1 MSGIKTRNSTNKRTK
16 RGFKTGIAT
25 KTKPF
30 LSLLLLFFLA
40 SFANLTHA
48 GPPRPARPPLLS
60 GQPFIVFWGIKDS
73 SCANR
78 PDFRSFGI
86 EPEGRVAVFY
96 EDTLG
101 NYPYFVDKDNAVNGG
116 LPQHTKLDLHIRKTQ
131 GDVET
136 ALPAPRYLGLGVVRW
151 QEWAPQWSRRG
162 GKQGLYQNATKK
174 QLRRFFPDWT
184 KQELERWSKVDFE
197 AAAQSVITE
206 TLREVQRSR
215 PKALWG
221 MCPYPSCSNGS
232 PAQTAL
238 SNYTGECPEEERSL
252 NDQLLWLWRRSNA
265 IYPLLTL
272 EKIQGET
279 RGAALFLS
287 NLIREALRVA
297 SLGGS
302 SEDLP
307 VFPLVRSVYTS
318 TNTFLSLSDLV
329 TTIGESA
336 ALGTAGIV
344 IWDKTEPKTERECED
359 LSLFTSSVLGP
370 YVSNV
375 TAASRLCSASLCQN
389 RGRCVRL
396 EQDQPTYLHLP
407 SNSPDSADRVKRSA
421 HKLTSDEA
429 TDQPDPSL
437 RPDPDP
443 AELWKRDFQCQWFS
457 SSDRDV
463 SDQQT
468 PKDGAPSVGKREDS
482 VGQGLDVLPTVS
494 DGIATTT
501 GAYGAQNGDNGG
513 SKSRADMQID
523 LSLRFKLV

>member
-1 MSGIKTRNSTNKRTK
+1 TNHQRLSSILYTTK
-16 RGFKTGIAT
+16 ECT
-25 KTKPF
+25 
-30 LSLLLLFFLA
+30 
-40 SFANLTHA
+40 
-48 GPPRPARPPLLS
+48 RPACPPLLS

-73 SCANR
+73 SCSNR
-78 PDFRSFGI
+78 LDFRSFGI

-101 NYPYFVDKDNAVNGG
+101 NYPYFVDKDNPVNGG
-116 LPQHTKLDLHIRKTQ
+116 LPQHTKLDLHIQKTQ

-151 QEWAPQWSRRG
+151 QEWAPQWSRRA

-174 QLRRFFPDWT
+174 LCPHFSVPQ
-184 KQELERWSKVDFE
+184 VDFE
-197 AAAQSVITE
+197 ASAQSVMTE

-272 EKIQGET
+272 EKIQGGT

-287 NLIREALRVA
+287 NQIREALRVA

-302 SEDLP
+302 SDDLP
-307 VFPLVRSVYTS
+307 VFPLVRSVYAS

-336 ALGTAGIV
+336 ALVLMCI
-344 IWDKTEPKTERECED
+344 IMIIKTSMTQECEE
-359 LSLFTSSVLGP
+359 LNLFTSSVLGP

-396 EQDQPTYLHLP
+396 EQDKPTYLHLP
-407 SNSPDSADRVKRSA
+407 SNSQDAADRVRSSSYKVTFFT
-421 HKLTSDEA
+421 HI
-429 TDQPDPSL
+429 SL
-437 RPDPDP
+437 IHV
-443 AELWKRDFQCQWFS
+443 FIQFS
-457 SSDRDV
+457 SSRL
-463 SDQQT
+463 
-468 PKDGAPSVGKREDS
+468 KC
-482 VGQGLDVLPTVS
+482 
-494 DGIATTT
+494 
-501 GAYGAQNGDNGG
+501 
-513 SKSRADMQID
+513 
-523 LSLRFKLV
+523 

>member
-1 MSGIKTRNSTNKRTK
+1 ITFCLLKLCICLST
-16 RGFKTGIAT
+16 
-25 KTKPF
+25 
-30 LSLLLLFFLA
+30 L
-40 SFANLTHA
+40 
-48 GPPRPARPPLLS
+48 PACPPLLS

-73 SCANR
+73 SCSNR
-78 PDFRSFGI
+78 LDFRSFGI

-101 NYPYFVDKDNAVNGG
+101 NYPYFVDKDNPVNGG
-116 LPQHTKLDLHIRKTQ
+116 LPQHTKLDLHIQKTQ

-151 QEWAPQWSRRG
+151 QEWAPQWSRRA

-174 QLRRFFPDWT
+174 LLRRFFPDWT
-184 KQELERWSKVDFE
+184 NCPHFSVPQVDFE
-197 AAAQSVITE
+197 ASAQSVMTE

-272 EKIQGET
+272 EKIQVQYRNCLWST
-279 RGAALFLS
+279 TV
-287 NLIREALRVA
+287 EALRVA

-302 SEDLP
+302 SDDLP
-307 VFPLVRSVYTS
+307 VFPLVRSVYAS

-344 IWDKTEPKTERECED
+344 IWDKTEPKTEVQICVYV
-359 LSLFTSSVLGP
+359 LLGP

-396 EQDQPTYLHLP
+396 EQDKPTYLHLP
-407 SNSPDSADRVKRSA
+407 SNSTYILFPYGNLSSAFGPSFNA
-421 HKLTSDEA
+421 A
-429 TDQPDPSL
+429 GQPVSEQRL
-437 RPDPDP
+437 
-443 AELWKRDFQCQWFS
+443 ETFS
-457 SSDRDV
+457 N
-463 SDQQT
+463 
-468 PKDGAPSVGKREDS
+468 
-482 VGQGLDVLPTVS
+482 TVRTCKFS
-494 DGIATTT
+494 NTES
-501 GAYGAQNGDNGG
+501 NP
-513 SKSRADMQID
+513 
-523 LSLRFKLV
+523 

>member
-1 MSGIKTRNSTNKRTK
+1 KLWKTFGVPSLSSHLQ
-16 RGFKTGIAT
+16 
-25 KTKPF
+25 PL
-30 LSLLLLFFLA
+30 LSLILLFFLV
-40 SFANLTHA
+40 SFVNITHA
-48 GPPRPARPPLLS
+48 GPPRPACPPLLS

-73 SCANR
+73 SCSNR
-78 PDFRSFGI
+78 LDFRSFGI

-101 NYPYFVDKDNAVNGG
+101 NYPYFVDKDNPVNGG
-116 LPQHTKLDLHIRKTQ
+116 LPQHTKLDLHIQKTQ

-151 QEWAPQWSRRG
+151 QEWAPQWSRRA

-174 QLRRFFPDWT
+174 LCPHFSVPQ
-184 KQELERWSKVDFE
+184 VDFE
-197 AAAQSVITE
+197 ASAQSVMTE

-272 EKIQGET
+272 EKIQVQYRNCLWSTTVG
-279 RGAALFLS
+279 L
-287 NLIREALRVA
+287 NLW
-297 SLGGS
+297 SGS
-302 SEDLP
+302 DDLP
-307 VFPLVRSVYTS
+307 VFPLVRSVYAS

-344 IWDKTEPKTERECED
+344 IWDKTEPKTEVQICVYV
-359 LSLFTSSVLGP
+359 LLGP

-396 EQDQPTYLHLP
+396 EQDKPTYLHLP
-407 SNSPDSADRVKRSA
+407 SNSQDAADRVR
-421 HKLTSDEA
+421 
-429 TDQPDPSL
+429 
-437 RPDPDP
+437 
-443 AELWKRDFQCQWFS
+443 S
-457 SSDRDV
+457 SSYKVTFFTHISLIHVFIQLRYIHFIPIWKFV
-463 SDQQT
+463 LCIWSILQCRWATCQRAET
-468 PKDGAPSVGKREDS
+468 
-482 VGQGLDVLPTVS
+482 GLLFRLMGETRVP
-494 DGIATTT
+494 
-501 GAYGAQNGDNGG
+501 
-513 SKSRADMQID
+513 
-523 LSLRFKLV
+523 

>member
-1 MSGIKTRNSTNKRTK
+1 Y
-16 RGFKTGIAT
+16 
-25 KTKPF
+25 
-30 LSLLLLFFLA
+30 LSVR
-40 SFANLTHA
+40 
-48 GPPRPARPPLLS
+48 RPACPPLLS

-73 SCANR
+73 SCSNR
-78 PDFRSFGI
+78 LDFRSFGI

-101 NYPYFVDKDNAVNGG
+101 NYPYFVDKDNPVNGG
-116 LPQHTKLDLHIRKTQ
+116 LPQHTKLDLHIQKTQ

-151 QEWAPQWSRRG
+151 QEWAPQWSRRA

-174 QLRRFFPDWT
+174 LLRSCPHFSVP
-184 KQELERWSKVDFE
+184 QVDFE
-197 AAAQSVITE
+197 ASAQSVMTE

-272 EKIQGET
+272 EKIQVQYRNCLWST
-279 RGAALFLS
+279 T
-287 NLIREALRVA
+287 IREALRVA

-302 SEDLP
+302 SDDLP
-307 VFPLVRSVYTS
+307 VFPLVRSVYAS

-344 IWDKTEPKTERECED
+344 QICVYVCISQVLMCIIMIIKTSMTQECEE
-359 LSLFTSSVLGP
+359 LNLFTSSVLGP

-396 EQDQPTYLHLP
+396 EQDKPTYLHLP
-407 SNSPDSADRVKRSA
+407 SNSQDAADRVRSSSYKVTFFT
-421 HKLTSDEA
+421 HI
-429 TDQPDPSL
+429 SL
-437 RPDPDP
+437 IHV
-443 AELWKRDFQCQWFS
+443 FIQFS
-457 SSDRDV
+457 SSRL
-463 SDQQT
+463 
-468 PKDGAPSVGKREDS
+468 KC
-482 VGQGLDVLPTVS
+482 
-494 DGIATTT
+494 
-501 GAYGAQNGDNGG
+501 
-513 SKSRADMQID
+513 
-523 LSLRFKLV
+523 

>member
-1 MSGIKTRNSTNKRTK
+1 KSRTL
-16 RGFKTGIAT
+16 RPHTLFR
-25 KTKPF
+25 PS
-30 LSLLLLFFLA
+30 LSSHLQPLLSFILLFFLV
-40 SFANLTHA
+40 SFVNITHA
-48 GPPRPARPPLLS
+48 GPPRPACPPLLS

-73 SCANR
+73 SCSNR
-78 PDFRSFGI
+78 LDFRSFGI

-101 NYPYFVDKDNAVNGG
+101 NYPYFVDKDNPVNGG
-116 LPQHTKLDLHIRKTQ
+116 LPQHTKLDLHIQKTQ

-151 QEWAPQWSRRG
+151 QEWAPQWSRRA
-162 GKQGLYQNATKK
+162 GKQGLCPHFSVPQ
-174 QLRRFFPDWT
+174 
-184 KQELERWSKVDFE
+184 VDFE
-197 AAAQSVITE
+197 ASAQSVMTE

-272 EKIQGET
+272 EKIQGGT

-287 NLIREALRVA
+287 NQIREALRVA

-302 SEDLP
+302 SDDLP
-307 VFPLVRSVYTS
+307 VFPLVRSVYAS
-318 TNTFLSLSDLV
+318 TNTFLSLVNYSTSDLV

-344 IWDKTEPKTERECED
+344 IWDKTEPKTEVQICCEE
-359 LSLFTSSVLGP
+359 LNLFTSSVLGP

-396 EQDQPTYLHLP
+396 EQDKPTYLHLP
-407 SNSPDSADRVKRSA
+407 SNS
-421 HKLTSDEA
+421 
-429 TDQPDPSL
+429 
-437 RPDPDP
+437 
-443 AELWKRDFQCQWFS
+443 
-457 SSDRDV
+457 
-463 SDQQT
+463 
-468 PKDGAPSVGKREDS
+468 
-482 VGQGLDVLPTVS
+482 
-494 DGIATTT
+494 
-501 GAYGAQNGDNGG
+501 
-513 SKSRADMQID
+513 
-523 LSLRFKLV
+523 

>member
-1 MSGIKTRNSTNKRTK
+1 VLLRSLPLKS
-16 RGFKTGIAT
+16 
-25 KTKPF
+25 PL
-30 LSLLLLFFLA
+30 LSLILLFFLV
-40 SFANLTHA
+40 SFVNITHA
-48 GPPRPARPPLLS
+48 GPPRPACPPLLS

-73 SCANR
+73 SCSNR
-78 PDFRSFGI
+78 LDFRSFGI

-101 NYPYFVDKDNAVNGG
+101 NYPYFVDKDNPVNGG
-116 LPQHTKLDLHIRKTQ
+116 LPQHTKLDLHIQKTQ

-151 QEWAPQWSRRG
+151 QEWAPQWSRRA

-174 QLRRFFPDWT
+174 LLRRFFPDWT

-197 AAAQSVITE
+197 ASAQSVMTE

-272 EKIQGET
+272 EKIQVQYRNCLWSTTVG
-279 RGAALFLS
+279 L
-287 NLIREALRVA
+287 NLC
-297 SLGGS
+297 
-302 SEDLP
+302 
-307 VFPLVRSVYTS
+307 
-318 TNTFLSLSDLV
+318 DLV

-336 ALGTAGIV
+336 ALVLMCI
-344 IWDKTEPKTERECED
+344 IMIIKTSMTQECEE
-359 LSLFTSSVLGP
+359 LNLFTSSVLGP

-396 EQDQPTYLHLP
+396 EQDKPTYLHLP
-407 SNSPDSADRVKRSA
+407 SNSQDAADRVRSSSYKVTFFT
-421 HKLTSDEA
+421 HI
-429 TDQPDPSL
+429 SL
-437 RPDPDP
+437 IHV
-443 AELWKRDFQCQWFS
+443 FIQFS
-457 SSDRDV
+457 SSRL
-463 SDQQT
+463 
-468 PKDGAPSVGKREDS
+468 KC
-482 VGQGLDVLPTVS
+482 
-494 DGIATTT
+494 
-501 GAYGAQNGDNGG
+501 
-513 SKSRADMQID
+513 
-523 LSLRFKLV
+523 